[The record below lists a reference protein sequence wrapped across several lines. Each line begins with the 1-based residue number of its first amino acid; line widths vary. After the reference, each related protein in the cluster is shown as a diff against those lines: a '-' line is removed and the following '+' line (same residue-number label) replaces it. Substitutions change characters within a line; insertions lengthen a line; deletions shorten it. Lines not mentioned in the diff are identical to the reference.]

1 MVKPAREMWIELN
14 HDRYRCD
21 CCGFRSPN
29 LTHYLRH
36 AGSDKH
42 FLMTTFRDEAPRDIK
57 IMVASWLPF
66 VKLTE
71 LGQVGLDAVNMVVG
85 TPIIWLS
92 RRRIIQR
99 VGPGG
104 PPART
109 VYLGGH
115 SARNLRSL
123 AYVL

>member
-1 MVKPAREMWIELN
+1 MWIDLN

-21 CCGFRSPN
+21 ACDFRTPN
-29 LTHYLRH
+29 LAHWCRH
-36 AGSDKH
+36 DNSDKH

-57 IMVASWLPF
+57 LLVASFLPF

-71 LGQVGLDAVNMVVG
+71 LGQLGLDAVQMVLG
-85 TPIIWLS
+85 PPIIWLNN
-92 RRRIIQR
+92 RVIQR

-104 PPART
+104 LPVRT

>member
-1 MVKPAREMWIELN
+1 MWVDLN
-14 HDRYRCD
+14 HDRYKCEA
-21 CCGFRSPN
+21 CNFRTPN
-29 LTHYLRH
+29 LAHWCRH
-36 AGSDKH
+36 DDSVKH

-57 IMVASWLPF
+57 ILVASWLPF

-85 TPIIWLS
+85 SPIIWLS

-104 PPART
+104 LPART

-115 SARNLRSL
+115 SGRNLRSL